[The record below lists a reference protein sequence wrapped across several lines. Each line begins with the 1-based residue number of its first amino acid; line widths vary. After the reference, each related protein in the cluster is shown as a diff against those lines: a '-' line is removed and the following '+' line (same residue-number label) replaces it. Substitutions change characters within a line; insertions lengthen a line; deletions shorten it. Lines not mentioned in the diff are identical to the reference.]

1 MTRGLASTSA
11 LFAALTLILT
21 YPLSLHPGSTSLGSD
36 ADVHLFTWTL
46 AWDVH
51 AFLDKPWSIFDA
63 NIFFP
68 YDRTLAFSENLIGS
82 AFLAAPVLW
91 LTGNPVLAMNAV
103 ALLSVALCGL
113 GAYVLA
119 RRLGLSASAAIVC
132 GIIFAFSPA
141 RFFRFPQIHLTAIQW
156 IPFTLAFLHAYFDR
170 GLPSRSSDA
179 TDGAKAGRRRDLRIA
194 IGFFSLQAL
203 SSLHGAVYLT
213 LAIAVFLIHRVTVR
227 AALGTG
233 GASAFAKAPVDKE
246 DPPLHGVARRLRDVG
261 IIGAL
266 LFLPALLLVPPYLR
280 VQQDM
285 GLVRTL
291 EDWIPAR
298 ESFLASPTHLH
309 TWLLARLFETPINER
324 ASAFLFPGY
333 VPIVLAAVAV
343 VMARRSA
350 HRSAVVLYAAIALIA
365 IVFSAGPPLSVWPYV
380 YWLPGLNFIRV
391 PSRFF
396 LLAVFA
402 IAVLAAI
409 GFEASA
415 ARLRPRARTAVAAL
429 VCALLIAEFAGI
441 PLPVTPYRVELASV
455 DRWLAAQPKPFAV
468 AEVPVGPFM
477 RYHSTYMLHSMAHW
491 QKTVHG
497 HSGLLPPLHE
507 KLYDQLRSFPDE
519 ASLQTLSEIGVT
531 HIVVHTDMYRPGE
544 WDVVERKIDQ
554 YRDRLT
560 LEHGDQTGRVYRLT
574 N

>member
-1 MTRGLASTSA
+1 MGAWLAAA
-11 LFAALTLILT
+11 LFSALTLILT
-21 YPLSLHPGSTSLGSD
+21 YPLSRHPGSTSLGSD

-51 AFLDKPWSIFDA
+51 AFLDTPWSIFDA

-82 AFLAAPVLW
+82 AFFAAPVMW

-141 RFFRFPQIHLTAIQW
+141 RFFRFAQMHLTAIQW

-170 GLPSRSSDA
+170 GLPRRSSDVME
-179 TDGAKAGRRRDLRIA
+179 GAKAGRRRDLRIA
-194 IGFFSLQAL
+194 IGFFTLQAL

-213 LAIAVFLIHRVTVR
+213 LAIAVFLIHRVV
-227 AALGTG
+227 A
-233 GASAFAKAPVDKE
+233 GAPVAFAQ
-246 DPPLHGVARRLRDVG
+246 RLRDVG
-261 IIGAL
+261 VTGAVL
-266 LFLPALLLVPPYLR
+266 LIPAALLVPPYLR

-309 TWLLARLFETPINER
+309 AWLLARLFDTPLNER

-343 VMARRSA
+343 VTMRRSA

-365 IVFSAGPPLSVWPYV
+365 IAFSAGPPLSVWPYV

-409 GFEASA
+409 GYEATA

-429 VCALLIAEFAGI
+429 VCALLIAEFASI
-441 PLPVTPYRVELASV
+441 PLPLTPYRVELASA

-507 KLYDQLRSFPDE
+507 KLYDQLRTFPDE

-531 HIVVHTDMYRPGE
+531 HIVVHSDMYRPGE
-544 WDVVERKIDQ
+544 WDVVERRIDL

-560 LEHGDQTGRVYRLT
+560 LEHGDKTGRVYRLT

>member
-1 MTRGLASTSA
+1 MTRGFALTSA

-51 AFLDKPWSIFDA
+51 AFLDRPWSIFDA

-82 AFLAAPVLW
+82 ALLVAPLLW

-119 RRLGLSASAAIVC
+119 RRLELSASAAIVC

-170 GLPSRSSDA
+170 GLPSRSSNGINGA
-179 TDGAKAGRRRDLRIA
+179 KAGLPRRSSERIEGAKAGRRRDLRIA
-194 IGFFSLQAL
+194 IGFFTLQAL

-213 LAIAVFLIHRVTVR
+213 LATAVFLIVRVV
-227 AALGTG
+227 A
-233 GASAFAKAPVDKE
+233 GAPVAFAQ
-246 DPPLHGVARRLRDVG
+246 RLRDVG
-261 IIGAL
+261 VTGAAL
-266 LFLPALLLVPPYLR
+266 LIPAALLVPPYLR

-291 EDWIPAR
+291 DDWIPAR

-309 TWLLARLFETPINER
+309 TWLLERLFDTPINER

-333 VPIVLAAVAV
+333 TPIVLAAAAAV
-343 VMARRSA
+343 MVRRSA
-350 HRSAVVLYAAIALIA
+350 HRSVVVLYAAIALIA
-365 IVFSAGPPLSVWPYV
+365 IAFSAGPPLSVWPYV

-396 LLAVFA
+396 LLAVLA

-409 GFEASA
+409 GFEALA
-415 ARLRPRARTAVAAL
+415 ARLQPRARTAVAAL
-429 VCALLIAEFAGI
+429 VSALLIAEFAGI
-441 PLPVTPYRVELASV
+441 PLPLTPYRVELASV
-455 DRWLAAQPKPFAV
+455 DRWLDAQPKPFAV

-477 RYHSTYMLHSMAHW
+477 RYHSTYMLHSTAHW

-497 HSGLLPPLHE
+497 HSGLLPSLHE

-519 ASLQTLSEIGVT
+519 ASLRTLSEIGVT
-531 HIVVHTDMYRPGE
+531 YIVVHTDMYGPGE
-544 WDVVERKIDQ
+544 WDIVERRIDQ
-554 YRDRLT
+554 YLDRLT